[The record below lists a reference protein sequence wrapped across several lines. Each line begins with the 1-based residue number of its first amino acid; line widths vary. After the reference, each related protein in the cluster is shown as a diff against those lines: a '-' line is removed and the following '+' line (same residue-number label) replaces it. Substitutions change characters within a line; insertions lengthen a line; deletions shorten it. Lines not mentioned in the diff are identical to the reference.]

1 MLLTFQFDAF
11 RYALAKLIN
20 YDFSEKEKAQRL
32 LIPLIKTKLRSIY
45 LIILSD
51 NKNEKLILLENISFL
66 HFPPNFIIEKLR
78 KLENIFPF
86 DRLRQNT

>member
-51 NKNEKLILLENISFL
+51 NKNERETYSSRKHLFSTL
-66 HFPPNFIIEKLR
+66 PPQFYHR
-78 KLENIFPF
+78 KV
-86 DRLRQNT
+86 

>member
-32 LIPLIKTKLRSIY
+32 FEIRNS
-45 LIILSD
+45 
-51 NKNEKLILLENISFL
+51 
-66 HFPPNFIIEKLR
+66 PNQ
-78 KLENIFPF
+78 
-86 DRLRQNT
+86 D